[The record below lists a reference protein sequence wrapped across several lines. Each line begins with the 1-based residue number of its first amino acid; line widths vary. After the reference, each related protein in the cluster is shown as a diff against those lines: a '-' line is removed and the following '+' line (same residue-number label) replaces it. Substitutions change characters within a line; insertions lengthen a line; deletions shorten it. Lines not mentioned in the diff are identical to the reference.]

1 MTNGMY
7 VLEHACNSWQSVEV
21 TRVVKVKGQGGGSF
35 CIVLSPY
42 RSGVK
47 LHPLAVSRLLLLL
60 DYMLFQFSSPPPLLT
75 DQVLRHQTPSASAV
89 LATVANTPLS
99 DVYRGIYNN
108 HDFLH
113 ILTILKFME
122 RIIFS

>member
-1 MTNGMY
+1 M
-7 VLEHACNSWQSVEV
+7 
-21 TRVVKVKGQGGGSF
+21 VKVKGQGGGSF

-89 LATVANTPLS
+89 LATVANSPSQTFT
-99 DVYRGIYNN
+99 GAFI
-108 HDFLH
+108 
-113 ILTILKFME
+113 ITTIFYT
-122 RIIFS
+122 FSLY